1 MVVLVKDVD
10 EEVDGDKVL
19 LREVLALHIDG
30 TFTTTQTSEMDED
43 TVVGPLRALTRVD
56 SKLDLDMSDQ
66 ANDKISSL
74 RTRAKYYNGREVLDL
89 TVNVTNRGTS

>member
-56 SKLDLDMSDQ
+56 SKLDLDMSD
-66 ANDKISSL
+66 
-74 RTRAKYYNGREVLDL
+74 RC
-89 TVNVTNRGTS
+89 